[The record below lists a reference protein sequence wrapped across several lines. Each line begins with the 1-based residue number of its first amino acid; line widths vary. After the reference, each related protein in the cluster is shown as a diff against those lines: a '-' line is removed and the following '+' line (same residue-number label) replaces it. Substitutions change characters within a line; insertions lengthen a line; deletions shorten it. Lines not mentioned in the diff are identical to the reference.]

1 MCHGQ
6 RGQGPAA
13 IFQWL
18 PLARS
23 KAPAPQP
30 YYDSQAT
37 RSHSYPAPASARY
50 NTGYVERIEI
60 IRKDAG
66 RNIAGTVIGGVVGG
80 LIGHQIGGGS
90 GRTAA
95 TIIGATCGAIAG
107 NQIDNRPRREDETF
121 RVTVRYDNGTYHTL
135 HQENITNLRT
145 GDRVR
150 VEDGRI
156 YRI

>member
-1 MCHGQ
+1 MKNF
-6 RGQGPAA
+6 RLIAA
-13 IFQWL
+13 VVAVGTL
-18 PLARS
+18 VGACATS
-23 KAPAPQP
+23 EPQP
-30 YYDSQAT
+30 YYDSQPS
-37 RSHSYPAPASARY
+37 RSQYYPTPASVTY
-50 NTGYVERIEI
+50 EVGVVERIEI

-95 TIIGATCGAIAG
+95 TIIGATGGAIAG

-135 HQENITNLRT
+135 HQDNITNLRT

>member
-1 MCHGQ
+1 MKNLRLISAMTAVGTLLSACATTEP
-6 RGQGPAA
+6 RT
-13 IFQWL
+13 
-18 PLARS
+18 
-23 KAPAPQP
+23 
-30 YYDSQAT
+30 YYEPQAT
-37 RSHSYPAPASARY
+37 YSNSYPAPANARY
-50 NTGYVERIEI
+50 NVGYVERIEI

-80 LIGHQIGGGS
+80 LIGSQIGGGS

-95 TIIGATCGAIAG
+95 TIIGATGGAIAG
-107 NQIDNRPRREDETF
+107 NQVDNRPRREDETF

-135 HQENITNLRT
+135 HQDDLVNLRT

>member
-1 MCHGQ
+1 M
-6 RGQGPAA
+6 
-13 IFQWL
+13 
-18 PLARS
+18 
-23 KAPAPQP
+23 
-30 YYDSQAT
+30 
-37 RSHSYPAPASARY
+37 
-50 NTGYVERIEI
+50 ERIDL

-66 RNIAGTVIGGVVGG
+66 RNIAGTVIDGVVGG

-95 TIIGATCGAIAG
+95 AIIIGATGGAIAG
-107 NQIDNRPRREDETF
+107 NQIDNRPRRDDKTF

-135 HQENITNLRT
+135 HQDNITNLRT
-145 GDRVR
+145 DDRVR